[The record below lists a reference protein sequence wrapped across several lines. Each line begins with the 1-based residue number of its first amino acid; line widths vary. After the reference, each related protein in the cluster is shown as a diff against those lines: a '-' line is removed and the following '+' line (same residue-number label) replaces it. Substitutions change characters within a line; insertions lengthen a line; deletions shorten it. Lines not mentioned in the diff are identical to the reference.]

1 MSLDKL
7 IAAATDYFTT
17 GAELNRLTIQNATP
31 RPVSEIEQPV
41 PAVPKKPK
49 AKAETVAD
57 VADKLS
63 AKDQAALDAY
73 EADAAAARERDRVAA
88 EDKAAVLTA
97 PTVSKAAHREFTSEG
112 PQDDLAGEPT
122 VNYEEDIRP
131 LIRTKSLGNREG
143 LVALLASFGAKSGA
157 ELTADQHAPFFA
169 KLKAL

>member
-17 GAELNRLTIQNATP
+17 GAELNRLTIQNAKP
-31 RPVSEIEQPV
+31 RPVSEVEQPV
-41 PAVPKKPK
+41 TAVPKKPK
-49 AKAETVAD
+49 AKAETVTDTAE
-57 VADKLS
+57 KLS

-88 EDKAAVLTA
+88 EAAKQAEGTA
-97 PTVSKAAHREFTSEG
+97 VDE
-112 PQDDLAGEPT
+112 QDDLAGEAP
-122 VNYEEDIRP
+122 VNYEEEIRP
-131 LIRTKSLGNREG
+131 LIRTKSLGNRDG